1 MGLFSFLSKNKQDS
15 AAGEG
20 EFYSRAEGDARPRT
34 RNTRKSAK
42 SGKAGKADAGGRGT
56 GDDEPI
62 DPVLPEKKRARRRL
76 VGAVA
81 LVLAMII
88 GLPMILDSEP
98 KPMADDIAIQIPSR
112 DKPPVVAPAASVPA
126 TAASTSSVPVA
137 ASLDPRE
144 QVVAMPPVATGTA
157 GAKPP
162 AASIPVSD
170 AVPKNGKPEAK
181 PEAKPESKPEA
192 KPDAKQPEPV
202 RNAASDKQE
211 SKPDS
216 KPADKTGDKQ
226 VAKLEHKPD
235 QKTEQKDEARA
246 AAILDGKDVD
256 AKQAGDKKVENKAE
270 NKAGKFIVQVA
281 ALTSKEKITELQGK
295 LSEAGFKPMLQTVPT
310 DAGVT
315 TRVRVGP
322 FASKDE
328 AQSAMSKLDKLGLH
342 GKLLPL

>member
-1 MGLFSFLSKNKQDS
+1 MGLFSFLSKNKQES

-42 SGKAGKADAGGRGT
+42 SGKAGKADAGGRGA
-56 GDDEPI
+56 GADDEPL

-112 DKPPVVAPAASVPA
+112 DKPPVIAPAASAAA
-126 TAASTSSVPVA
+126 TAASTSAVPVA

-162 AASIPVSD
+162 AASIPASD
-170 AVPKNGKPEAK
+170 ATPKNGKPD
-181 PEAKPESKPEA
+181 AKPESKPEA
-192 KPDAKQPEPV
+192 KPDAKPPEPV
-202 RNAASDKQE
+202 RNAVGDKQE

-226 VAKLEHKPD
+226 VAKLEHKQD

-256 AKQAGDKKVENKAE
+256 AKQAGEKKAENKAE
-270 NKAGKFIVQVA
+270 NRAGKFIVQVA